1 MKPGD
6 VATTMIGKSVLIRG
20 ELSSGEDLY
29 IDGTIE
35 GTVALTDSRLT
46 IGPNAR
52 VLADVIARDVVI
64 HGRLEGNIKATGRV
78 ELRQTAQVTG
88 NILTARLSV
97 EEAATITGRIEL
109 TGAAPK
115 SDDKAP
121 ADVATPVTPEAEPA
135 LQFNESKP
143 S

>member
-29 IDGTIE
+29 IDGTME
-35 GTVALTDSRLT
+35 GTVALSDSRLT

-121 ADVATPVTPEAEPA
+121 VGVAAPQAEPA

>member
-20 ELSSGEDLY
+20 ELTSGEDLY
-29 IDGTIE
+29 IDGSIE

-52 VLADVIARDVVI
+52 VVADVVARDVVI

-78 ELRQTAQVTG
+78 ELRQTAQVAG
-88 NILTARLSV
+88 DILTARLSV

-109 TGAAPK
+109 TGAAPRSAEK
-115 SDDKAP
+115 S
-121 ADVATPVTPEAEPA
+121 ADATALPESPKAEPA
-135 LQFNESKP
+135 LQFHESKP